1 MSLWLMPELSV
12 SSAMPMYC
20 GILMIDKSLWKTCKT
35 IAYALET
42 LKFEDLNRMW
52 EDIRAEQRAENE
64 ERPA

>member
-20 GILMIDKSLWKTCKT
+20 VILMIDESLWKTC
-35 IAYALET
+35 LQ
-42 LKFEDLNRMW
+42 FEDLNRMW